1 LNYFSLILL
10 LDQLFNYIELE
21 YLKYIF
27 YGIVQGLTEFIPV
40 SSTAH
45 LKIISQLFGI
55 NDPGSSLSAIMQ
67 LGSIFAI
74 FWYFKK
80 NIFNFYKKN
89 SSKKN
94 SLYFPNRLCKS
105 IFIGTIPIVIFGGVL
120 KLYLPEFSDSL
131 LRSNLSIALVSLLMS
146 LIMFYADISTNK
158 FINLSNHKYL
168 NSLYIGI
175 AQALAIIPG
184 VSRSGVTISMALFSG
199 WERKDAAKFSFL
211 LGIPSISLVA
221 FVEFFSS
228 INEFSTF
235 TFMQIFVG
243 LCSTFIFS
251 LLTIDF
257 LIKYISS
264 NGLRIFIYY
273 RLVFGILI
281 LLNL

>member
-1 LNYFSLILL
+1 M
-10 LDQLFNYIELE
+10 E
-21 YLKYIF
+21 YLKFIF

-80 NIFNFYKKN
+80 NIFNFYNPN

-94 SLYFPNRLCKS
+94 SLFFSNKLCKS
-105 IFIGTIPIVIFGGVL
+105 IFIGTIPIVILGGII
-120 KLYLPEFSDSL
+120 KLSLPEFSDSL

-146 LIMFYADISTNK
+146 LIMLYADIPSNK
-158 FINLSNHKYL
+158 YINLSNHKYL
-168 NSLYIGI
+168 DSLYIGI

-184 VSRSGVTISMALFSG
+184 VSRSGATISMALMSG
-199 WERKDAAKFSFL
+199 WERKEAAKFSFI

-221 FVEFFSS
+221 FAEFFSS
-228 INEFSTF
+228 INQFSNF
-235 TFMQIFVG
+235 SFVQLFVG
-243 LCSTFIFS
+243 LCTTFIFS
-251 LLTIDF
+251 LLAIDF
-257 LIKYISS
+257 LINYISS
-264 NGLRIFIYY
+264 NGLKIFIYY